1 MNHNRDYDRDGD
13 REDMLT
19 EQGLKEILE
28 HSYAVENELMRRYTM
43 TAEQI
48 HDNDELKERLR
59 NFAEGNAKR
68 TQQLRDE
75 INQIH

>member
-1 MNHNRDYDRDGD
+1 MNHNHDYDRDKD
-13 REDMLT
+13 QEDVLT

-28 HSYAVENELMRRYTM
+28 HSYAVENELMRRYMM

-48 HDNDELKERLR
+48 HHNDKLKERLQ

-68 TQQLRDE
+68 TQQLLDE
-75 INQIH
+75 ISEIH